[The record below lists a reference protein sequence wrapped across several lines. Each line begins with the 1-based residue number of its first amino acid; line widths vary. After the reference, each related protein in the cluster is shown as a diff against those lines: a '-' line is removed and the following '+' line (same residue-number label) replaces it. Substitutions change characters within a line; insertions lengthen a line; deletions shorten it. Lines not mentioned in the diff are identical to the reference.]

1 LPNNPTAVSVTIFQE
16 VNVIMNVYEEVK
28 KAICKVAPGLDES
41 KIVLSA
47 LLKEDLEIDSLD
59 RVELTLELE
68 NTLGFYVMDEEVGNI
83 TTVGD
88 IVSLIETKV
97 KERTN

>member
-1 LPNNPTAVSVTIFQE
+1 
-16 VNVIMNVYEEVK
+16 MNVFEEVK
-28 KAICKVAPGLDES
+28 KAICKVAPGLDEN
-41 KIVLSA
+41 KIVPGA

>member
-1 LPNNPTAVSVTIFQE
+1 
-16 VNVIMNVYEEVK
+16 MNVYEEVK

-41 KIVLSA
+41 KIVPRA

-68 NTLGFYVMDEEVGNI
+68 NAFGLYVLDEEAGNI
-83 TTVGD
+83 STVGD
-88 IVSLIETKV
+88 IVSLIEAKV
-97 KERTN
+97 KERAN

>member
-1 LPNNPTAVSVTIFQE
+1 
-16 VNVIMNVYEEVK
+16 MNVFEEVK

-41 KIVLSA
+41 KIVPDA

-88 IVSLIETKV
+88 IIALIETKV
-97 KERTN
+97 KERAN